1 VEGVYGIKAQL
12 PAIAGNEGVAVV
24 REVFLLYFLCFFSSL
39 LRLLQVGNQ
48 VKNLKAGDW
57 VIPRGGGFGTWRDEA
72 VVHHDQVDQIPNDIP
87 RPYAAII
94 GVNPSTAYRL
104 LQDFG
109 NLKPGDW
116 VIQNG
121 ANSMVGLAVVQ
132 IAALAGLKTIN
143 IIRSDKPESVSFND
157 LRLLDMLG
165 GTINISSDFLQTQ
178 DFKDILAELD
188 GPLKLGLNCVGG
200 EVTTDM
206 ARALSYGGTLVTYG
220 GMAKQPV
227 VVPQEVL
234 NYKNLTLEGFWLTE
248 WVKT

>member
-1 VEGVYGIKAQL
+1 MK
-12 PAIAGNEGVAVV
+12 N
-24 REVFLLYFLCFFSSL
+24 
-39 LRLLQVGNQ
+39 
-48 VKNLKAGDW
+48 VKVGDW
-57 VIPRGGGFGTWRDEA
+57 VIPRGGGFGTWREET
-72 VVHHDQVDQIPNDIP
+72 VVNEELVDKVPNDIP
-87 RPYAAII
+87 RPYAATI

-104 LQDFG
+104 LKDFG

-132 IAALAGLKTIN
+132 IAALLGLNTIN
-143 IIRSDKPESVSFND
+143 IIRSDKPDGASFND

-165 GTINISSDFLQTQ
+165 GTVNIRSDFLHTQ
-178 DFKDILAELD
+178 DFKDILADLD

-200 EVTTDM
+200 EVTTEM

-227 VVPQEVL
+227 SVPQEVL
-234 NYKNLTLEGFWLTE
+234 NYKNLKVEGFWLTE
-248 WVKT
+248 WVKK